1 MEDIESYEKTVDL
14 LESCSKPS
22 VVAAGQSSP
31 VTTEPV
37 GAASSDYINHSSHL
51 LNGSST
57 RTKLPKSKQHSGEY
71 VDVTL
76 LHFFSMCML

>member
-14 LESCSKPS
+14 LESCSKPG
-22 VVAAGQSSP
+22 VVAAGQSSL
-31 VTTEPV
+31 VTTEPA
-37 GAASSDYINHSSHL
+37 GAASSDYIDHSSHL